1 MERPVCYF
9 SKKFEK
15 GQKNYCTSE
24 KELLALM
31 LALQHFEVYVSA
43 GECPLTVH
51 TDHNPLTFL
60 HHSKNKNQRLL
71 QWSISLQQYNLDINH
86 IKGRKN
92 VIADTLSRA
101 GHPTAD

>member
-1 MERPVCYF
+1 
-9 SKKFEK
+9 
-15 GQKNYCTSE
+15 
-24 KELLALM
+24 M

-43 GECPLTVH
+43 REYPLTVY

-60 HHSKNKNQRLL
+60 HRLKNKNQRLL
-71 QWSISLQQYNLDINH
+71 RWSILLQQYNLDIRH
-86 IKGRKN
+86 IKGREN